1 MLTEI
6 CSVNKTK
13 TEKQKVYAQHR
24 ENKTWMND
32 LLFFQDEIKVMKR
45 RLSEIASR
53 NTSKDVM
60 AQLEHF
66 QNLMIVQQNNIDHLK
81 HRLNIGNDGIQAEIK
96 RNVTAIDHRV
106 IADNKV
112 IRDKMESF
120 TKVYTDNKKEL
131 NGFLSKW
138 M

>member
-1 MLTEI
+1 M
-6 CSVNKTK
+6 
-13 TEKQKVYAQHR
+13 EKQKVYAQHG

-45 RLSEIASR
+45 RLSEIALR

-66 QNLMIVQQNNIDHLK
+66 QNQMIVQQNNIDHLK
-81 HRLNIGNDGIQAEIK
+81 HSLNIGNDRIQSEIK
-96 RNVTAIDHRV
+96 KNVTAIDHRV
-106 IADNKV
+106 IKDNKV
-112 IRDKMESF
+112 ILDEMESF
-120 TKVYTDNKKEL
+120 TKVYAGNKKEL